1 MHRYSVLFKYFLLLG
16 MQGVFFTSCIFLFPL
31 HPFDRD
37 KHPAPPDYSKAESW
51 ASLPDKKDNADLT
64 IPNTTVVDKQDE
76 AKVDVFFIH
85 PTTYRLG
92 AKWNG
97 SMTNKKVNKRTDNLP
112 VRYQASVFNG
122 SCKVYVPRYRQA
134 SLVTYIDKKGN
145 GPEVFDFAY
154 QDVKQAF
161 LYYINNYNNGR
172 PFIIASHSQ
181 GTDHAYRLINEFIK
195 KDSALYKRFVVAY
208 LMGRPIKK
216 ETITVIEQCKSAE
229 QIGCFNIYNAVPW
242 GGDLLFRQDEGILLC
257 NNPLT
262 WKADTTYAS
271 AELNK
276 GGLPLNYKN
285 IDVGIADAKI
295 SPKGLLWVHR
305 PKKTNKEYMYIQSE
319 SFHNIEYSLFY
330 MNIRE
335 NVKQRIDAYFSDKNR

>member
-1 MHRYSVLFKYFLLLG
+1 MNRYSILFKYFLILG
-16 MQGVFFTSCIFLFPL
+16 MQGVVLTSCIFPL
-31 HPFDRD
+31 RSFEKGP
-37 KHPAPPDYSKAESW
+37 KPKPPDYSKSESW
-51 ASLPDKKDNADLT
+51 AALPDKKDNAHLT
-64 IPNTTVVDKQDE
+64 IPNTSIVDKQSE

-97 SMTNKKVNKRTDNLP
+97 SITNRRVNKRTDNLP
-112 VRYQASVFNG
+112 IRYQASVFNG
-122 SCKVYVPRYRQA
+122 SCKVYAPRYRQA

-145 GPEVFDFAY
+145 GPKVFDLAY

-161 LYYINNYNNGR
+161 LYYLKNYNNGR

-195 KDSALYKRFVVAY
+195 KDSVLYKQFVVAY

-229 QIGCFNIYNAVPW
+229 QYGCFNIYNAVPW
-242 GGDLLFRQDEGILLC
+242 GTDLLFRTDFGDLLC
-257 NNPLT
+257 NNPIT
-262 WKADTTYAS
+262 WKADTCYAS

-276 GGLPLNYKN
+276 GSLPLGYKN
-285 IDVGIADAKI
+285 IDMGVADAKV
-295 SPKGLLWVHR
+295 SLKGLLWVHR
-305 PKKTNKEYMYIQSE
+305 PKNKTNKDYMYVQSE

-335 NVKQRIDAYFSDKNR
+335 NVKQRIDAYFLDKNP